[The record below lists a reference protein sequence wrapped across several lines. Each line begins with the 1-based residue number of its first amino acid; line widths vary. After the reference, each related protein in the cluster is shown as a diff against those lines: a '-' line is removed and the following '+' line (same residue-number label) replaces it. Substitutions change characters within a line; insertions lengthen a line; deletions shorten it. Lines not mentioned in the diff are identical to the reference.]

1 MEVVEQAARVGHIP
15 VRRHHRK
22 LRDATAQLAPQLVRP
37 DLRLVDREV
46 RVPWHSRPTPHFRE
60 TAPRTRT
67 RCASRAR
74 PQPQSGVRRRLV
86 LQQHVQPCRRAA
98 GLAPDHVQQV
108 GFALAQAVVNEADR
122 IEPDARPQQAAM
134 KRVGLRAGWLALVA
148 LFFLPPQR
156 SLPRGAGANLL
167 DVASL
172 PPFVT
177 PMFRLPA
184 VEILGDTGMNNL
196 VAQLEVI
203 LVYRPACGHGLVLL
217 DLLAQSDTVLGEQ
230 VEVKHCA
237 IGLPKA
243 RSAAAFT
250 ANRNEASM
258 VRPHG

>member
-134 KRVGLRAGWLALVA
+134 KRVGLRTGWLALVA

-172 PPFVT
+172 PPCVT

-184 VEILGDTGMNNL
+184 VEILGDAGISSCL
-196 VAQLEVI
+196 WPWA
-203 LVYRPACGHGLVLL
+203 R
-217 DLLAQSDTVLGEQ
+217 
-230 VEVKHCA
+230 
-237 IGLPKA
+237 
-243 RSAAAFT
+243 RSAWRTSRSQALRDWPAKGPLGGGAA
-250 ANRNEASM
+250 ANRNEGRCRS
-258 VRPHG
+258 RPWAAYPCRETDWQ